1 MIVTL
6 PDSGRVVTLQRPEHS
21 SSVVY
26 MLATKKY
33 PRPTAPKQEVKIMG
47 RMEWVENIAHP
58 NYDREINAW
67 NQRIRTIVTEKLILY
82 AVANEPTDDDMVQ
95 VDITRGKM
103 GDLVENLT
111 DIEVFIFFVLIQSQ
125 EDFEVLSEAIGELT
139 SPTEAQ
145 ITDNVQKFQ
154 RKAAGA

>member
-1 MIVTL
+1 ME
-6 PDSGRVVTLQRPEHS
+6 S
-21 SSVVY
+21 
-26 MLATKKY
+26 AY
-33 PRPTAPKQEVKIMG
+33 PHDCYG
-47 RMEWVENIAHP
+47 
-58 NYDREINAW
+58 
-67 NQRIRTIVTEKLILY
+67 LILY

-95 VDITRGKM
+95 VDTRGKM

-154 RKAAGA
+154 RKASGA

>member
-1 MIVTL
+1 
-6 PDSGRVVTLQRPEHS
+6 
-21 SSVVY
+21 
-26 MLATKKY
+26 MLATKKC

>member
-1 MIVTL
+1 
-6 PDSGRVVTLQRPEHS
+6 
-21 SSVVY
+21 
-26 MLATKKY
+26 
-33 PRPTAPKQEVKIMG
+33 MG

-154 RKAAGA
+154 RKTAGA